1 MPDKNKPVQKVV
13 FSRKESPKPQCLKL
27 LFNDISVTGSSL
39 QKPFNIYLYEKLG
52 STNHIKAKIRKAG
65 TGINFI

>member
-13 FSRKESPKPQCLKL
+13 FSRKRSPKPQCPKL
-27 LFNDISVTGSSL
+27 LFNNVLVTGSSL
-39 QKPFNIYLYEKLG
+39 QKPFDIHLHEKLG